1 MARTVS
7 APSSPLVFR
16 FGTDEYRSIPIPGI
30 KHAKM
35 GTCFIKVTDLPPD
48 LERFME
54 VNPRVPKRTAKGV
67 LSGPVVAGILRT
79 LRESPEDMAIK
90 NQGIFIL
97 AEDVFFEKQSGGRG
111 EMTLHL
117 TDPALHGIVNGGHTF
132 AAICEAVGG
141 TTSTEEEL
149 EMVDRAYVRLHI
161 VQGIPRDKVA
171 DIAEGLNKNK
181 PVDNPSLLNLQGCF
195 DEIIKVMKGK
205 PGEEQIAYYQGHP
218 GSVDVTEVLTFMEM
232 LNPWRFSRTVHP
244 YTLYRNK
251 SSMLRLFEEDY
262 AAGKADSPMQLI
274 VQRLPE
280 ILRLSDDIRALV
292 PENAKSVGFEFG
304 RMKTGKRE
312 ERAGSQRNKGIK
324 LVFNEKP
331 VDYRVPN
338 GWILPMLA
346 AFRANVDTSKKRMDW
361 ILPLDKLL
369 PMVIKDLVQVCVN
382 QHKAGL
388 PPEEVAARESSF
400 TQCYDKV
407 LLRLALMGKVSQVEL
422 DAK

>member
-1 MARTVS
+1 
-7 APSSPLVFR
+7 
-16 FGTDEYRSIPIPGI
+16 
-30 KHAKM
+30 
-35 GTCFIKVTDLPPD
+35 
-48 LERFME
+48 
-54 VNPRVPKRTAKGV
+54 
-67 LSGPVVAGILRT
+67 
-79 LRESPEDMAIK
+79 MAIK

-97 AEDVFFEKQSGGRG
+97 AEDVIFEKQAGGRG
-111 EMTLHL
+111 ELTVHL
-117 TDPALHGIVNGGHTF
+117 TDPTLHGIVNGGHTF

-141 TTSTEEEL
+141 ASSTEEEL
-149 EMVDRAYVRLHI
+149 VQVDRAYVRLHI
-161 VQGIPRDKVA
+161 IQGIPRDKVA

-195 DEIIKVMKGK
+195 DDIIKVMKGK
-205 PGEEQIAYYQGHP
+205 PGEDQIAYYQGHA
-218 GSVDVTEVLTFMEM
+218 GAVDVTEVLTFMQM
-232 LNPWRFSRTVHP
+232 VNAWRFSRTVHP

-251 SSMLRLFEEDY
+251 STMLRLFEEDY
-262 AAGKADSPMQLI
+262 DNGNPIAPIQMI
-274 VQRLPE
+274 VPRLPE
-280 ILRLSDDIRALV
+280 ILKLSDDIRALV

-304 RMKTGKRE
+304 RMKTGKRA
-312 ERAGSQRNKGIK
+312 ERAGSKHNKGIK
-324 LVFNEKP
+324 LVFNGAP

-338 GWILPMLA
+338 GWVLPMLA

-388 PPEEVAARESSF
+388 PPEEVASRESSF